1 MSAAGAAGP
10 WAFAGQAGSSL
21 ISGLLQMEM
30 QKKQL
35 KREREAEERARQD
48 ARFAQEL
55 QARQRFAEAPMQQ
68 AQAQAGTYN
77 NLIGALRATI

>member
-1 MSAAGAAGP
+1 MSAAAAAGP
-10 WAFAGQAGSSL
+10 WSFAGEAGSSL
-21 ISGLLQMEM
+21 IGGLLQMEM

-55 QARQRFAEAPMQQ
+55 QARQMFAEAPMQQ